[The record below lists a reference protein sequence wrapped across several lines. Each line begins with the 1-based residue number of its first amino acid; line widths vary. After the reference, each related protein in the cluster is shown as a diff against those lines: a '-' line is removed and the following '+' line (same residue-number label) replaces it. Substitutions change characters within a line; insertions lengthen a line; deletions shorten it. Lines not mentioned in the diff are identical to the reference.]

1 MDVTRL
7 NRFPGQHVRLSTALA
22 TALCASDSSLSSM
35 AREKKREAPEEVPDR
50 RRVRGWEVEFI
61 RSIEDEIV

>member
-1 MDVTRL
+1 
-7 NRFPGQHVRLSTALA
+7 
-22 TALCASDSSLSSM
+22 M